1 MADTDG
7 FLLPIVYQAQGM
19 VAMQAECSVGR
30 AFVFLQE
37 MAELTQTP
45 LEAIA
50 EEVVARRLNF
60 QPRP

>member
-7 FLLPIVYQAQGM
+7 FFLPIVYQAQGM
-19 VAMQAECSVGR
+19 VAVQAECSVDR

-50 EEVVARRLNF
+50 EEVVARRLKF